1 MLLFQYDEI
10 VPSNLTTRHGGFYIN
25 SGSLDFRLCSIS
37 GDEADAETLVVQKR
51 KKKKKVLVD
60 ENHVN
65 DDTKKQVRNSW
76 KLYLVWKFT
85 VTGILEDCLSNIF
98 QKLLAAKKKKFVEQK
113 LLKTKKKLVSSEKIK
128 MCVSIFYQ
136 YRIWVTFNN
145 IILFCWWIQGEVET
159 RIEWCFSNENQGFV
173 NFQ

>member
-37 GDEADAETLVVQKR
+37 GDEADAEPLVVQKP

-65 DDTKKQVRNSW
+65 DDTKKQVRNS
-76 KLYLVWKFT
+76 
-85 VTGILEDCLSNIF
+85 
-98 QKLLAAKKKKFVEQK
+98 
-113 LLKTKKKLVSSEKIK
+113 
-128 MCVSIFYQ
+128 
-136 YRIWVTFNN
+136 
-145 IILFCWWIQGEVET
+145 
-159 RIEWCFSNENQGFV
+159 
-173 NFQ
+173 